1 MEQPTRRSVLIG
13 GAAVLGGAAATFAV
27 VQAGDHGEQARADPA
42 GGTGGASQRGE
53 YIWAINP
60 HGVVVPSN
68 TWTKIPWPKVL
79 LNTTKVHLDEDGATW
94 IFPVASTAG
103 IHAILCNIAWD
114 NARSPNGDPIT
125 PRTHRKLARIPQ
137 QNTGQP
143 QIDQPVNL
151 GAATDLTYHADLA
164 LLDDQGSLSD
174 GSKGYQQQQVYIQTG
189 ISPKLP
195 DQRTWVEVYQN
206 SGQPLVCRWDGSSS
220 PRTATRPP
228 IVGIQA
234 PSLMVAKLCD
244 F

>member
-13 GAAVLGGAAATFAV
+13 GAAILGGAAATFAV
-27 VQAGDHGEQARADPA
+27 VQAGDHTDEARADQSSA
-42 GGTGGASQRGE
+42 ASQHGE

-60 HGVVVPSN
+60 AGVVVPSS

-114 NARSPNGDPIT
+114 NARSPAGDPIT

-137 QNTGQP
+137 QNTGHP
-143 QIDQPVNL
+143 QNDQPVNL
-151 GAATDLTYHADLA
+151 GSSTDLTYHADLA

-189 ISPKLP
+189 ISPHLP

-206 SGQPLVCRWDGSSS
+206 SGQPLVCRWDGSAA
-220 PRTATRPP
+220 PKTATRPP